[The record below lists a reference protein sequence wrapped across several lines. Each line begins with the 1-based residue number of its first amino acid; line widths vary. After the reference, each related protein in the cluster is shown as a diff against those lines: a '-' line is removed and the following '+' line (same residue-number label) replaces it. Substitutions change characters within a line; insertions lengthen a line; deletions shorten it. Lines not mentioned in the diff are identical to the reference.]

1 MKTIIAS
8 DLDKDKKSIIPYGLN
23 IGKHTETRV
32 EILHFVDPALVQGTY
47 SPFSDS
53 QSVTPGEKLSHEEIL
68 KRNKDQKERDLDKLL
83 SKEAS
88 RLNFPLRYHATVEI
102 KETEEGLSETFEGD
116 EDSLIV
122 TGTEPSETSLKNL
135 HDLLNFMYEK
145 NNLLLVIP
153 QGTDFVKPDRATIIT
168 NYLDDDFSRMEKVIS
183 YIQSFE
189 MVCNAVSL
197 QVEEEDPQQHDKRIE
212 WKKKLKSLA
221 GDSFTDKAEV
231 VTGKDHLKTL
241 QSFIENENTDM
252 LIMSK
257 NKKTTF
263 GHLFFEKEHAAEY
276 IDSVGKPV
284 LFY

>member
-32 EILHFVDPALVQGTY
+32 EILHFVDPTLVQGTY

-102 KETEEGLSETFEGD
+102 KETEEGLSETLEGD

-122 TGTEPSETSLKNL
+122 TGTEPSETFLKNL
-135 HDLLNFMYEK
+135 HGLLNFMYEK

-153 QGTDFVKPDRATIIT
+153 QGTDFVKPDRATLIT
-168 NYLDDDFSRMEKVIS
+168 NFLSDDTPQLEKVIS
-183 YIQSFE
+183 WIQSFD
-189 MVCNAVSL
+189 MVCDAVS
-197 QVEEEDPQQHDKRIE
+197 V
-212 WKKKLKSLA
+212 
-221 GDSFTDKAEV
+221 
-231 VTGKDHLKTL
+231 
-241 QSFIENENTDM
+241 
-252 LIMSK
+252 
-257 NKKTTF
+257 
-263 GHLFFEKEHAAEY
+263 
-276 IDSVGKPV
+276 
-284 LFY
+284 